1 MCDEDLVKCT
11 VNGADRTK
19 NRHVLLTVPKNRR
32 NRPKTRLKVIITLL
46 GIMVVIAALAGY
58 FIGKA
63 ESKNRLRIEPP
74 DPAVAP
80 PASWSK
86 LRVFQKGA
94 VCTDSPQCSE
104 IGRSILSKNG
114 SAVDAA
120 IGALFCNGL
129 LNQQSM
135 GIGGGHFMMVYIKD
149 EGRAYSV
156 VAREKAPAAATQD
169 MFNGDYNK
177 GSKGPLAVAVPGE
190 VAGMWLAHQRWG
202 VLPWAELLAPTLDI
216 CEKGFVMSKVTYD
229 GLQDASYIINDVNM
243 RKQYYDEYNKKF
255 HPPGSTIYP
264 AKTLC
269 TTLQRIADKGGNEFY
284 NGSLAKDI
292 ADDLKSAGSIIT
304 LDDLRNYQAK
314 ISEPITIQLSEGDTL
329 YSPPPPSSGVLLGYI
344 MNILSGYNFTSES
357 VTTTD
362 RMIQTYYR
370 ILEAFKYAFAT
381 RTRLGDVD
389 FLDLQELIQ
398 NVSSVEFASS
408 IRMKINET
416 MTSNDTDT
424 YGADKYMK
432 GDSGTAHISIMAP
445 NGDAVS
451 VTSSIN
457 YYYGAGFTTKNTGI
471 NLNNVMDDF
480 SSPGITNYFGIE
492 PSEANFIRPGKR
504 PLSSMAP
511 AIIVDRDGNAKLV
524 IGASGGTKII
534 TAVALVT
541 IRKLWFDQTVKEAV
555 DAPRFH
561 HQITPMDAE
570 YEYGII
576 EDVVSGL
583 RAKGHGMVRYSGR
596 GSIVC
601 ALFRNKTAIYANAD
615 FRKGGDVSGL
625 D

>member
-1 MCDEDLVKCT
+1 
-11 VNGADRTK
+11 
-19 NRHVLLTVPKNRR
+19 
-32 NRPKTRLKVIITLL
+32 
-46 GIMVVIAALAGY
+46 
-58 FIGKA
+58 
-63 ESKNRLRIEPP
+63 
-74 DPAVAP
+74 
-80 PASWSK
+80 
-86 LRVFQKGA
+86 
-94 VCTDSPQCSE
+94 
-104 IGRSILSKNG
+104 
-114 SAVDAA
+114 
-120 IGALFCNGL
+120 
-129 LNQQSM
+129 
-135 GIGGGHFMMVYIKD
+135 
-149 EGRAYSV
+149 
-156 VAREKAPAAATQD
+156 
-169 MFNGDYNK
+169 
-177 GSKGPLAVAVPGE
+177 PLAVAVPGE

-269 TTLQRIADKGGNEFY
+269 STLQKIADKGGNEFY
-284 NGSLAKDI
+284 NGSLARDI

-304 LDDLRNYQAK
+304 LDDLRNY
-314 ISEPITIQLSEGDTL
+314 
-329 YSPPPPSSGVLLGYI
+329 
-344 MNILSGYNFTSES
+344 
-357 VTTTD
+357 
-362 RMIQTYYR
+362 
-370 ILEAFKYAFAT
+370 
-381 RTRLGDVD
+381 
-389 FLDLQELIQ
+389 
-398 NVSSVEFASS
+398 
-408 IRMKINET
+408 
-416 MTSNDTDT
+416 
-424 YGADKYMK
+424 
-432 GDSGTAHISIMAP
+432 H
-445 NGDAVS
+445 
-451 VTSSIN
+451 
-457 YYYGAGFTTKNTGI
+457 YGAGFTTKNTGI
-471 NLNNVMDDF
+471 NMNNVMDDF